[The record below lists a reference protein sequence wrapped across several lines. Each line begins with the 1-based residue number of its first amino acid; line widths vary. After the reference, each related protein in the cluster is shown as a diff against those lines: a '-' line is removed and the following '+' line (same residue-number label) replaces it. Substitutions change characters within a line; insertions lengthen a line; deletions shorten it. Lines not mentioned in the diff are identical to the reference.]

1 MGGENPGEKSEAD
14 AQRQSLFFQLPSEIR
29 LQILALL
36 VYEGAA
42 SQHIVHF
49 EGERGFVRLPCRP
62 MPDADVR
69 FRNALEWFSLNNS
82 PWRGG
87 HLRCCR
93 ALPGRRGQ
101 RRNTIDPLSS
111 PLPLLLTCRR
121 LHEETADVLYASLN
135 FVGLKP
141 LRRFLRQTRAE
152 HLERVRKV
160 DIQWEGIVRS
170 LPTFNLDF
178 EDWAPTCER
187 LAKLRGLR
195 TLRVKIFVCSRTNGR
210 LAELFLRPLLAVKES
225 EVVSDVVR
233 NCWDHHP
240 NSQKKTV
247 ARVVLGDYE
256 VPIRVCNVS
265 LQDRWPGDHV
275 LEQTPSTA

>member
-1 MGGENPGEKSEAD
+1 MGGENPGEKPEAD

-49 EGERGFVRLPCRP
+49 EGERGFMRLPCRP
-62 MPDADVR
+62 APDADVK

-93 ALPGRRGQ
+93 ALSGRRGQ
-101 RRNTIDPLSS
+101 RRNTGDRLSS
-111 PLPLLLTCRR
+111 PLPLLLACRR
-121 LHEETADVLYASLN
+121 LHEETADVLYASLS

-152 HLERVRKV
+152 HLERVRTV
-160 DIQWEGIVRS
+160 NMQWEGVVRS

-187 LAKLRGLR
+187 LAKLSGLR
-195 TLRVKIFVCSRTNGR
+195 MLRVKIFVCSRTNGR
-210 LAELFLRPLLAVKES
+210 LAELFLRPLQAVKVA
-225 EVVSDVVR
+225 EVVSEVVR
-233 NCWDHHP
+233 NCWDYHP

-247 ARVVLGDYE
+247 TSIVLGDYE

-275 LEQTPSTA
+275 LEQTPSAA